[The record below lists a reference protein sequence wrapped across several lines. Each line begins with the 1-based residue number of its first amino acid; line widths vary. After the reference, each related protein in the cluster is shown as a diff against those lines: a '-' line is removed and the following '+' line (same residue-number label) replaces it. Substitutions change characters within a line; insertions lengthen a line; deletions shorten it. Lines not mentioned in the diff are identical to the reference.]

1 MVMSVSH
8 DIGREGTPD
17 SAGLPDRL
25 LDRRRWVERARQGP
39 ELDGAQCTDPPAPVD
54 ARHSELRASGCFDKT
69 YAGIRKLIFV

>member
-25 LDRRRWVERARQGP
+25 LDRKEMG
-39 ELDGAQCTDPPAPVD
+39 
-54 ARHSELRASGCFDKT
+54 
-69 YAGIRKLIFV
+69 